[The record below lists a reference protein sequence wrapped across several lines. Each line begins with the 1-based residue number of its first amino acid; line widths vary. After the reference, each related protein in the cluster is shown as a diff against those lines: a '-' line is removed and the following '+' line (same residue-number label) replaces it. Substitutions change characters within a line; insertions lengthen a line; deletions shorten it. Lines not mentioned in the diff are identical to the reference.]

1 MIEAKFV
8 YKESFENNRN
18 VGSEGC
24 LMRVSIPGAEPKNSR
39 KLHPRPFFPNNPSMF
54 LEQICPGQVNPE
66 PHAIDTFIW
75 NSIRYIV
82 RKHNF
87 NSTLFL
93 IVDGTPKGLCYRV
106 QSRRLCRS
114 SKTRANHCFAT
125 RK

>member
-1 MIEAKFV
+1 MIKVKFV
-8 YKESFENNRN
+8 YKESFESKRN

-82 RKHNF
+82 RKHNC

-93 IVDGTPKGLCYRV
+93 IVDGTPQRSMLPGPKSSFM
-106 QSRRLCRS
+106 QIQQDS
-114 SKTRANHCFAT
+114 SKSLLCH
-125 RK
+125 